1 MQLFFTRPLPVRGS
15 YCRSRTSCSN
25 VVPVESNGMC
35 SAVVREIDLP
45 FFIFISMMTN
55 FIWSFLYL
63 FRLCSAEVIFFVR
76 FFAIHQKSG
85 NGSVMQWIN

>member
-1 MQLFFTRPLPVRGS
+1 MQLFITRPLPVRGS
-15 YCRSRTSCSN
+15 YCRSWTSCNHVQVLYLWS
-25 VVPVESNGMC
+25 PIGMC

-63 FRLCSAEVIFFVR
+63 FRLCSAEVIFL
-76 FFAIHQKSG
+76 
-85 NGSVMQWIN
+85 